1 MRNEISLEELNIDQ
15 IYFNDNPHIIYQI
28 PIYQRNYAWEDTEI
42 NTLVKDI
49 LDSVD
54 KKAVYYIGT
63 LVTYKR
69 GENIYEVIDGQ
80 QRLTTINLILNAL
93 NIKPKNTLTYT
104 AREVSKNTIERL
116 PDFPEEYDK
125 GIEKGYKFAKAA
137 IDNIVGDQE
146 KTFKEYFLHNVKIIH
161 YRVPK
166 DVDLNHYFEVM
177 NSRGEQLEKHEIV
190 KASLSTHLKGN
201 SLTTFGIIWEKC
213 SDMNR
218 YIQQK
223 YDNPKLFGDNY
234 SSFNNLNLFDNEI
247 GETDEG
253 TSILDILKAPIPE
266 NPEKKNKTDPDTFQS
281 IIDFPNFLLIVL
293 KLTLVLK
300 GEKFT
305 SDSFSLDDK
314 DLVDMFDLFP
324 NTPENAKLFLQNLIK
339 ARYFLDNY
347 IVHHVSSERDNPGD
361 NPWEL
366 EYYHREGSN
375 RHPKNLCGED
385 NAVQDELVQ
394 LLSLLEVT
402 FTPKTRKNYLF
413 YCLLWLFKNET
424 PVEGKRKTKE
434 YLDFVRKLVH
444 KMFNDIYLNSTK
456 LNETNRSPV
465 PNAFDSVFLKNN
477 DVDTDI
483 EIMRGKTE
491 FESIYKYQNGNNNIP
506 LFVFNYTDYKLWKK
520 YALELRGKTKESGFA
535 QKRSSFFVELGC
547 SDFGLKPF
555 DEFYFSRTRKSLE
568 HYYPQAKVAELKK
581 LTNEDI
587 NCFGNFAMISS
598 DANSSGSNWDPKN
611 KLGHY
616 LDPKSD
622 PVGTASLKFRIMMK
636 ICEDNDRK
644 MGNNELNRD
653 IGLEWNKDDMQTHHT
668 TMLGIILSD

>member
-1 MRNEISLEELNIDQ
+1 MKDEIPLEELNIEQ
-15 IYFNDNPHIIYQI
+15 IYLDDSPHIIYQI

-42 NTLVKDI
+42 NALVKDI
-49 LDSVD
+49 LDYVG
-54 KKAVYYIGT
+54 KKEVYYIGT
-63 LVTYKR
+63 LVTFKR

-80 QRLTTINLILNAL
+80 QRLTTINILLNAL
-93 NIKPKNTLTYT
+93 GIKPKNTLTYT
-104 AREVSKNTIERL
+104 ARKVSKNTIERL
-116 PDFPEEYDK
+116 PDFPEEYDS
-125 GIEKGYKFAKAA
+125 GIKNGFKFANDA
-137 IDNIVGDQE
+137 IKNIIGDQE
-146 KTFKEYFLHNVKIIH
+146 NSFRDYFLHNVKIIH

-201 SLTTFGIIWEKC
+201 SLTTFGTIWEKC

-223 YDNPKLFGDNY
+223 YANVKLFGSDYGIYTNI
-234 SSFNNLNLFDNEI
+234 NLFEDNE
-247 GETDEG
+247 GSADEG
-253 TSILDILKAPIPE
+253 TSLLDILKASIPE
-266 NPEKKNKTDPDTFQS
+266 NPEKKNKTDSDTFQS

-300 GEKFT
+300 GEEVT
-305 SDSFSLDDK
+305 ADSFSLDDK
-314 DLVDMFDLFP
+314 DLVDMFEVLD
-324 NTPENAKLFLQNLIK
+324 NTPENAKLFLQNLVK

-347 IVHHVSSERDNPGD
+347 IVHHVSSDRDNPGD

-366 EYYHREGSN
+366 ECYHSDGK
-375 RHPKNLCGED
+375 KNLCE
-385 NAVQDELVQ
+385 NSKIQDELVQ

-424 PVEGKRKTKE
+424 LIDDKRKCKE
-434 YLDFVRKLVH
+434 YLIFVRKLVN
-444 KMFNDIYLNSTK
+444 KMFNDIYLNSEK
-456 LNETNRSPV
+456 LNTSNRAPI

-477 DVDTDI
+477 DIDTEI
-483 EIMRGKTE
+483 EIKRGKTE
-491 FESIYKYQNGNNNIP
+491 FESIYKYQNDYNNIP

-520 YALELRGKTKESGFA
+520 YSLELRGKTKDSGFI
-535 QKRSSFFVELGC
+535 QKRRSFFNDLGC

-581 LTNEDI
+581 LSNEDI
-587 NCFGNFAMISS
+587 NCYGNFAMISS

-636 ICEDNDRK
+636 ICDDNDTKIRK
-644 MGNNELNRD
+644 KILQREK
-653 IGLEWNKDDMQTHHT
+653 GLEWNKEDMQTHHD
-668 TMLGIILSD
+668 TMLGIICSEKY

>member
-1 MRNEISLEELNIDQ
+1 MKEELPLEELNIEQ
-15 IYFNDNPHIIYQI
+15 IYFDGSSNIEYQI

-42 NTLVKDI
+42 NDLVKDI
-49 LDSVD
+49 MDSVG
-54 KKAVYYIGT
+54 KKSVYYIGT

-93 NIKPKNTLTYT
+93 DKKPKNTLTYT
-104 AREVSKNTIERL
+104 ARQVSKKTIEKL
-116 PDFPEEYDK
+116 PEFPEVYDK
-125 GIEKGYKFAKAA
+125 GIKNGFDFAKAA
-137 IDNIVGDQE
+137 IKNIVGDQ
-146 KTFKEYFLHNVKIIH
+146 KDSFRNYFLHNVKIIH

-190 KASLSTHLKGN
+190 KASLSTHLKGK
-201 SLTTFGIIWEKC
+201 SLSLFGIVWEKC

-223 YDNPKLFGDNY
+223 YDNENLFGSDFSIIKNIDL
-234 SSFNNLNLFDNEI
+234 FNDDS

-253 TSILDILKAPIPE
+253 KPLSDLLKAPIPE
-266 NPEKKNKTDPDTFQS
+266 NPEKKNKSDPDTFQA

-293 KLTLVLK
+293 KLTKVLK
-300 GEKFT
+300 GDPVTPE
-305 SDSFSLDDK
+305 SFSLDDK
-314 DLVDMFDLFP
+314 DLVDMFDEFQ
-324 NTPENAKLFLQNLIK
+324 NTPENAKLFLNNLVK

-347 IVHHVSSERDNPGD
+347 IVHHVNSDRDNPGD

-366 EYYHREGSN
+366 EYYHKENNN
-375 RHPKNLCGED
+375 RHPKNLSED
-385 NAVQDELVQ
+385 TVIQSELVQ

-424 PVEGKRKTKE
+424 LIDGKRKIKE
-434 YLDFVRKLVH
+434 YLDFVRSLVD

-456 LNETNRSPV
+456 LNESNRAPV

-477 DVDTDI
+477 DVDTRI
-483 EIMRGKTE
+483 ETKRGKTE
-491 FESIYKYQNGNNNIP
+491 FESIYKYQDGSNNIP
-506 LFVFNYTDYKLWKK
+506 LFVFNYTDYKIWKK
-520 YALELRGKTKESGFA
+520 YALELRGKTKEAGFS
-535 QKRSSFFVELGC
+535 QKRESFFKDLGC
-547 SDFGLKPF
+547 SDFGLKTF
-555 DEFYFSRTRKSLE
+555 DDFYFSKTRKSLE
-568 HYYPQAKVAELKK
+568 HYYPQAKVAELRI
-581 LTNEDI
+581 LTDKDI

-611 KLGHY
+611 KQGHY
-616 LDPKSD
+616 LDSKSD

-636 ICEDNDRK
+636 ICDDNDTKIRENK
-644 MGNNELNRD
+644 IQREKGM
-653 IGLEWNKDDMQTHHT
+653 EWNKEDMQLHQE
-668 TMLGIILSD
+668 TMLGIILE